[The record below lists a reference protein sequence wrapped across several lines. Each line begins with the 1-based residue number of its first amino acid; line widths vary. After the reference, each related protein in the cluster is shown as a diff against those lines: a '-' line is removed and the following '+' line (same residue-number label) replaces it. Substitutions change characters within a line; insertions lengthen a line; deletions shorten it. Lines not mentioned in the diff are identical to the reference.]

1 MNLELPFGRGMARAV
16 LPQDLAVEEWI
27 APVADAFPPE
37 RELVAQAL
45 NAPIGAS
52 PLARQAIGARRVA
65 ILVSGK
71 DRVAGASRYLPVLL
85 DALAAAGV
93 ADEQIEVVC
102 ATGTHARHSAD
113 EVRAL
118 LGESTAARV
127 AFRAQDCDRGGSFVD
142 LGRTS
147 RGTPVRVDR
156 GVVEADLRVLTGRI
170 THHYFA
176 GFTGGRKSILPGVS
190 ARASIEANHRLVLD
204 FSRGCRV
211 HRDVY
216 GGNLEGNPVHEDMV
230 EAARKVGPS
239 FVLNT
244 VLDRDSR
251 IAQVFAGELEAAHR
265 AGCQYVEDRC
275 RFAPGEPVDVVVA
288 SPGGH
293 PSDLNL
299 IQSVK
304 ALFNH
309 RDAVREGGTFILVA
323 EAAGGVLRGMKEW
336 MSWADRGSLGA
347 AIEANYNLA
356 AHNSLMLQEL
366 QERARLVLVSG
377 LPEEEALA
385 LGFLPAATLQ
395 DAVDRVVAQ
404 GARTFRVIPQA
415 NATHSGG
422 RRGAIGPRR
431 GRLLEPMRVESRAP

>member
-1 MNLELPFGRGMARAV
+1 
-16 LPQDLAVEEWI
+16 
-27 APVADAFPPE
+27 
-37 RELVAQAL
+37 
-45 NAPIGAS
+45 
-52 PLARQAIGARRVA
+52 
-65 ILVSGK
+65 
-71 DRVAGASRYLPVLL
+71 
-85 DALAAAGV
+85 
-93 ADEQIEVVC
+93 
-102 ATGTHARHSAD
+102 
-113 EVRAL
+113 
-118 LGESTAARV
+118 
-127 AFRAQDCDRGGSFVD
+127 
-142 LGRTS
+142 
-147 RGTPVRVDR
+147 
-156 GVVEADLRVLTGRI
+156 
-170 THHYFA
+170 
-176 GFTGGRKSILPGVS
+176 
-190 ARASIEANHRLVLD
+190 
-204 FSRGCRV
+204 
-211 HRDVY
+211 
-216 GGNLEGNPVHEDMV
+216 
-230 EAARKVGPS
+230 
-239 FVLNT
+239 
-244 VLDRDSR
+244 
-251 IAQVFAGELEAAHR
+251 
-265 AGCQYVEDRC
+265 
-275 RFAPGEPVDVVVA
+275 VDVVVA